1 MRGESG
7 AERGESLVQRTASK
21 TVLTVCTR
29 LWNQAKRLTTQV
41 RRRSRQIHVRGLA
54 IGGDA
59 PIAVQSMTKTDTRDV
74 AATMTE
80 IRRLH
85 VAGCEIVR
93 LAVPDREAAEALA
106 QIRQR
111 TDLPLVADIH
121 FDYRLAL
128 AALEAGVDKL
138 RLNPGNIGGRAKVEE
153 VVRAAS
159 ARGVPIRIGVNA
171 GSLEKDILERS
182 GRVPE
187 ALVESALRHVGIL
200 EDCGFADIIVS
211 LKASDVRTMVAAY
224 EMIAERID
232 YPLHLGVTEAGPTFQ
247 GTIKSTV
254 GIGHLL
260 AEGIG
265 DTIRVSL
272 TGDSGEEVR
281 VGLEILYALG
291 LREKRL
297 EIVSCPSCGRCEI
310 DLFTVVREA
319 EKRLQGEDLPAMKVA
334 IMGCVVN
341 GPGESIEADVGLA
354 GGNGLGILF
363 RNGQI
368 VRRVQES
375 EMIDALVEECRAY
388 AAERRQ
394 SEHAG

>member
-1 MRGESG
+1 
-7 AERGESLVQRTASK
+7 LTA
-21 TVLTVCTR
+21 
-29 LWNQAKRLTTQV
+29 V
-41 RRRSRQIHVRGLA
+41 RRQSRQVHVRGVP
-54 IGGDA
+54 IGGGA

-74 AATMTE
+74 TATLTE
-80 IRRLH
+80 IRRLQ
-85 VAGCEIVR
+85 VAGCDVVR
-93 LAVPDREAAEALA
+93 LAVPDREAAEALNK
-106 QIRQR
+106 IRAH
-111 TDLPLVADIH
+111 TDMPLVADIH
-121 FDYRLAL
+121 FDFRLAL
-128 AALEAGVDKL
+128 AALGAGVDKL
-138 RLNPGNIGGRAKVEE
+138 RLNPGNIGSRQKVEE
-153 VVRAAS
+153 VVRAA
-159 ARGVPIRIGVNA
+159 RERRVPIRIGVNA

-187 ALVESALRHVGIL
+187 ALVESALRHVAIL
-200 EDCGFADIIVS
+200 EDCGYEEIVVS

-224 EMIAERID
+224 EQIAERMD
-232 YPLHLGVTEAGPTFQ
+232 YPLHLGVTEAGPVFQ
-247 GTIKSTV
+247 GTIKSAV

-319 EKRLQGEDLPAMKVA
+319 ERRLQGEDLPPMKVA

-341 GPGESIEADVGLA
+341 GPGESVEADVGLA
-354 GGNGLGILF
+354 GGNGLGVLF
-363 RNGQI
+363 RNGRI
-368 VRRVQES
+368 VRRVQEA
-375 EMIDALVEECRAY
+375 EMIDALVEECRLCAR
-388 AAERRQ
+388 ERRA
-394 SEHAG
+394 EERVG

>member
-1 MRGESG
+1 ME
-7 AERGESLVQRTASK
+7 AAQP
-21 TVLTVCTR
+21 
-29 LWNQAKRLTTQV
+29 
-41 RRRSRQIHVRGLA
+41 RRRSRRVQVGALP
-54 IGGDA
+54 IGGGA
-59 PIAVQSMTKTDTRDV
+59 PVAVQSMTKTDTRDV
-74 AATMTE
+74 AATMDE
-80 IRRLH
+80 IYRLQ
-85 VAGCEIVR
+85 VAGCEVVR
-93 LAVPDREAAEALA
+93 LAVPDGEAAAALKE
-106 QIRQR
+106 IRKQCP
-111 TDLPLVADIH
+111 LPMVADIH

-138 RLNPGNIGGRAKVEE
+138 RLNPGNIGARYKVEE

-159 ARGVPIRIGVNA
+159 ERGVPIRIGVNA

-182 GRVPE
+182 GRIPE

-200 EDCGFADIIVS
+200 EDCGFGDIIIS
-211 LKASDVRTMVAAY
+211 MKSSDVRTMVAAY
-224 EMIAERID
+224 ERIADRVD
-232 YPLHLGVTEAGPTFQ
+232 YPLHLGVTEAGPAFQ
-247 GTIKSTV
+247 GTIKSSV

-272 TGDSGEEVR
+272 TGDGGEEVR

-319 EKRLQGEDLPAMKVA
+319 EKRLLGEDLPPMKVA

-341 GPGESIEADVGLA
+341 GPGESREADVGLA
-354 GGNGLGILF
+354 GGGGLGLLF
-363 RNGQI
+363 RNGRI
-368 VRRVQES
+368 VRRVAEA
-375 EMIDALVEECRAY
+375 EMIDALVEECRRFRDER
-388 AAERRQ
+388 AAQ
-394 SEHAG
+394 AG

>member
-1 MRGESG
+1 MHAVNARRHS
-7 AERGESLVQRTASK
+7 R
-21 TVLTVCTR
+21 
-29 LWNQAKRLTTQV
+29 QV
-41 RRRSRQIHVRGLA
+41 RVGRIA

-59 PIAVQSMTKTDTRDV
+59 PVAVQSMTKTDTRDV
-74 AATMTE
+74 EATMDE
-80 IRRLH
+80 IYRLQ

-93 LAVPDREAAEALA
+93 LAVPDMDAARALKS
-106 QIRQR
+106 IRDQ

-153 VVRAAS
+153 VVRAAKE
-159 ARGVPIRIGVNA
+159 RGVPIRIGVNA
-171 GSLEKDILERS
+171 GSLEKDLLERS

-187 ALVESALRHVGIL
+187 ALVESALRHVRIL
-200 EDCGFADIIVS
+200 EDLDFHDMIIS
-211 LKASDVRTMVAAY
+211 MKSSDVRTMIAAY
-224 EMIAERID
+224 ELLADRVD
-232 YPLHLGVTEAGPTFQ
+232 YPLHLGVTEAGPAFQ
-247 GTIKSTV
+247 GTVKSAV

-260 AEGIG
+260 SQGIG

-272 TGDSGEEVR
+272 TGDSGEEVK

-291 LREKRL
+291 LREKKL

-310 DLFTVVREA
+310 DLFTVVHEA
-319 EKRLQGEDLPAMKVA
+319 ERRLSGEDLPPMKVA

-341 GPGESIEADVGLA
+341 GPGESMEADVGLA

-363 RNGQI
+363 RNGRI
-368 VRRVQES
+368 VRRVHEA
-375 EMIDALVEECRAY
+375 EMIDALVEECRGF
-388 AAERRQ
+388 AAAQRGDP
-394 SEHAG
+394 AAPTG

>member
-1 MRGESG
+1 M
-7 AERGESLVQRTASK
+7 
-21 TVLTVCTR
+21 
-29 LWNQAKRLTTQV
+29 QV
-41 RRRSRQIHVRGLA
+41 GQLA
-54 IGGDA
+54 IGDGA
-59 PIAVQSMTKTDTRDV
+59 PVAVQSMTKTDTRDV
-74 AATMTE
+74 AATMDE
-80 IRRLH
+80 IYRLQ

-93 LAVPDREAAEALA
+93 LAVPDGEAAEALKE
-106 QIRQR
+106 IRRQCP
-111 TDLPLVADIH
+111 LPMVADIH

-138 RLNPGNIGGRAKVEE
+138 RLNPGNIGARHKVEE
-153 VVRAAS
+153 VVRAARE
-159 ARGVPIRIGVNA
+159 RGVPIRIGVNA
-171 GSLEKDILERS
+171 GSLEKDILERA

-200 EDCGFADIIVS
+200 EDCGFGDIIIS
-211 LKASDVRTMVAAY
+211 MKSSEVRTMVAAY
-224 EMIAERID
+224 ELIADRVD

-247 GTIKSTV
+247 GTIKSAV

-260 AEGIG
+260 AQGIG

-281 VGLEILYALG
+281 VGFEILYALG

-319 EKRLQGEDLPAMKVA
+319 EKRLLGEDLPPMKVA

-341 GPGESIEADVGLA
+341 GPGESREADVGLA
-354 GGNGLGILF
+354 GGGGLGLLF
-363 RNGQI
+363 RNGRI
-368 VRRVQES
+368 VRRVAEA
-375 EMIDALVEECRAY
+375 EMIDALVEECRRFRD
-388 AAERRQ
+388 ERADR
-394 SEHAG
+394 AG

>member
-1 MRGESG
+1 
-7 AERGESLVQRTASK
+7 LTA
-21 TVLTVCTR
+21 
-29 LWNQAKRLTTQV
+29 V
-41 RRRSRQIHVRGLA
+41 RRQSRQVHVRGVP
-54 IGGDA
+54 IGGGA

-74 AATMTE
+74 TATLTE
-80 IRRLH
+80 IRRLQ
-85 VAGCEIVR
+85 VAGCDVVR
-93 LAVPDREAAEALA
+93 LAVPDREAAEALNK
-106 QIRQR
+106 IRAH
-111 TDLPLVADIH
+111 TDMPLVADIH
-121 FDYRLAL
+121 FDFRLAL
-128 AALEAGVDKL
+128 AALGAGVDKL
-138 RLNPGNIGGRAKVEE
+138 RLNPGNIGSRQKVEE
-153 VVRAAS
+153 VVRAA
-159 ARGVPIRIGVNA
+159 RERRVPIRIGVNA

-187 ALVESALRHVGIL
+187 ALVESALRHVAIL
-200 EDCGFADIIVS
+200 EDCGYEEIVVS

-224 EMIAERID
+224 EQIAERID
-232 YPLHLGVTEAGPTFQ
+232 YPLHLGVTEAGPVFQ
-247 GTIKSTV
+247 GTIKSAV

-319 EKRLQGEDLPAMKVA
+319 ERRLQGEDLPPMKVA

-341 GPGESIEADVGLA
+341 GPGESVEADVGLA
-354 GGNGLGILF
+354 GGNGLGVLF
-363 RNGQI
+363 RNGRI
-368 VRRVQES
+368 VRRVQEA
-375 EMIDALVEECRAY
+375 EMIDALVEECRLCAR
-388 AAERRQ
+388 ERRA
-394 SEHAG
+394 EERVG

>member
-1 MRGESG
+1 
-7 AERGESLVQRTASK
+7 
-21 TVLTVCTR
+21 
-29 LWNQAKRLTTQV
+29 
-41 RRRSRQIHVRGLA
+41 
-54 IGGDA
+54 
-59 PIAVQSMTKTDTRDV
+59 MTKTDTRDV
-74 AATMTE
+74 QATLTE

-93 LAVPDREAAEALA
+93 LAVPDRDAATALA
-106 QIRQR
+106 KIREC
-111 TDLPLVADIH
+111 TDVPLVADIH

-128 AALEAGVDKL
+128 AALDAGVDKL
-138 RLNPGNIGGRAKVEE
+138 RLNPGNIGGRQKVEE
-153 VVRAAS
+153 VVRAARE
-159 ARGVPIRIGVNA
+159 RGVPIRIGVNA

-182 GRVPE
+182 GRGAE
-187 ALVESALRHVGIL
+187 SLVESALRHVAIL
-200 EDCGFADIIVS
+200 EDLDFFDIIIS
-211 LKASDVRTMVAAY
+211 LKSSDVRTMIAAY
-224 EMIAERID
+224 ELIANRVV
-232 YPLHLGVTEAGPTFQ
+232 YPLHVGVTEAGPVFQ
-247 GTIKSTV
+247 GMVKSSV

-281 VGLEILYALG
+281 VGFEILHALG
-291 LREKRL
+291 LREKKL

-319 EKRLQGEDLPAMKVA
+319 EKRLSDLDLPPMKVA

-363 RNGQI
+363 RNGKI
-368 VRRVQES
+368 VRRVAES
-375 EMIDALVEECRAY
+375 EMIDALVQEVSEV
-388 AAERRQ
+388 AAERRAQ
-394 SEHAG
+394 RDAG

>member
-1 MRGESG
+1 VRD
-7 AERGESLVQRTASK
+7 
-21 TVLTVCTR
+21 VL
-29 LWNQAKRLTTQV
+29 
-41 RRRSRQIHVRGLA
+41 

-59 PIAVQSMTKTDTRDV
+59 PIVVQSMTKTDTRDV
-74 AATMTE
+74 ASTLTE

-93 LAVPDREAAEALA
+93 LAVPDREAALALA
-106 QIRQR
+106 KIRQH
-111 TDLPLVADIH
+111 TDMPLVADIH

-128 AALEAGVDKL
+128 MALEAGVDKL

-153 VVRAAS
+153 VVRAAKD
-159 ARGVPIRIGVNA
+159 RGVPIRIGVNA

-187 ALVESALRHVGIL
+187 ALVESALRHVAIL
-200 EDCGFADIIVS
+200 EDLDFQDIVIS
-211 LKASDVRTMVAAY
+211 LKASDVPTMVRAY
-224 EMIAERID
+224 EMIADRVD
-232 YPLHLGVTEAGPTFQ
+232 YPLHLGVTEAGPVFQ
-247 GTIKSTV
+247 GTIKSAV

-281 VGLEILYALG
+281 VAYEILYALG
-291 LREKRL
+291 LRTKKL

-319 EKRLQGEDLPAMKVA
+319 ERRLAGEDLPPMKVA

-354 GGNGLGILF
+354 GGNGLGVLF
-363 RNGQI
+363 RNGKI
-368 VRRVQES
+368 VRRVRES
-375 EMIDALVEECRAY
+375 EMIDALVEECRAF
-388 AAERRQ
+388 AAEHRAER
-394 SEHAG
+394 AG

>member
-1 MRGESG
+1 M
-7 AERGESLVQRTASK
+7 TA
-21 TVLTVCTR
+21 
-29 LWNQAKRLTTQV
+29 V
-41 RRRSRQIHVRGLA
+41 RRQSRQVHVRGVP
-54 IGGDA
+54 IGGGA

-74 AATMTE
+74 TATLTE
-80 IRRLH
+80 IRRLQ
-85 VAGCEIVR
+85 VAGCDVVR
-93 LAVPDREAAEALA
+93 LAVPDREAAEALNK
-106 QIRQR
+106 IRAH
-111 TDLPLVADIH
+111 TDMPLVADIH
-121 FDYRLAL
+121 FDFRLAL
-128 AALEAGVDKL
+128 AALGAGVDKL
-138 RLNPGNIGGRAKVEE
+138 RLNPGNIGSRQKVEE
-153 VVRAAS
+153 VVRAA
-159 ARGVPIRIGVNA
+159 RERRVPIRIGVNA

-187 ALVESALRHVGIL
+187 ALVESALRHVAIL
-200 EDCGFADIIVS
+200 EDCGYEEIVVS

-224 EMIAERID
+224 EQIAERMD
-232 YPLHLGVTEAGPTFQ
+232 YPLHLGVTEAGPVFQ
-247 GTIKSTV
+247 GTIKSAV

-319 EKRLQGEDLPAMKVA
+319 ERRLQGEDLPPMKVA

-341 GPGESIEADVGLA
+341 GPGESVEADVGLA
-354 GGNGLGILF
+354 GGNGLGVLF
-363 RNGQI
+363 RNGRI
-368 VRRVQES
+368 VRRVQEA
-375 EMIDALVEECRAY
+375 EMIDALVEECRLCAR
-388 AAERRQ
+388 ERRA
-394 SEHAG
+394 EERVG

>member
-1 MRGESG
+1 MHAMDSRRHS
-7 AERGESLVQRTASK
+7 R
-21 TVLTVCTR
+21 
-29 LWNQAKRLTTQV
+29 QV
-41 RRRSRQIHVRGLA
+41 RVGSVL

-59 PIAVQSMTKTDTRDV
+59 PVAVQSMTKTDTRDV
-74 AATMTE
+74 EATTGE
-80 IRRLH
+80 IYRLQ

-93 LAVPDREAAEALA
+93 LAVPDMDAARALGA
-106 QIRQR
+106 IRKR
-111 TDLPLVADIH
+111 TKVPLVADIH

-153 VVRAAS
+153 VVRAARE
-159 ARGVPIRIGVNA
+159 RGVPIRIGVNA
-171 GSLEKDILERS
+171 GSLEKDLLERF

-187 ALVESALRHVGIL
+187 ALVESALRHVRIL
-200 EDCGFADIIVS
+200 EDLDFHDTVIS
-211 LKASDVRTMVAAY
+211 MKSSDVRTMIAAY
-224 EMIAERID
+224 ELLAERVD
-232 YPLHLGVTEAGPTFQ
+232 YPLHLGVTEAGPSLQ
-247 GTIKSTV
+247 GTIKSAV

-260 AEGIG
+260 SQGIG

-281 VGLEILYALG
+281 VGYEILYALG
-291 LREKRL
+291 LREKKL

-319 EKRLQGEDLPAMKVA
+319 ERRLEGEDLPPMKVA

-341 GPGESIEADVGLA
+341 GPGESMEADVGLA

-363 RNGQI
+363 RNGRI
-368 VRRVQES
+368 VRRVAEA
-375 EMIDALVEECRAY
+375 EMIEALVEECRNFASQVKT
-388 AAERRQ
+388 AETARD
-394 SEHAG
+394 AG